1 MTILELENPIINKDP
16 VDGHLGWKNILFP
29 K

>member
-1 MTILELENPIINKDP
+1 MWWKKLQNPFKDKDP
-16 VDGHLGWKNILFP
+16 LDGHLGWKNILFP